1 VKGIRPVPDIGAKP
15 MRLSLLKRR
24 PVHIFQGF
32 YAKPVIDGLI
42 TAVISFSVLVVVQ
55 AVKETVV

>member
-1 VKGIRPVPDIGAKP
+1 VKGIRPVPDIGAQAV
-15 MRLSLLKRR
+15 RLPLLKRR

-32 YAKPVIDGLI
+32 YAKPVIDGLMA
-42 TAVISFSVLVVVQ
+42 AVIGLAVLVVVQ